1 MTRLPAQFLLLPI
14 TVSSIWFV
22 NADSTENCG
31 EETRT
36 SLENGAKIF
45 QQRCSLC
52 HGNQG
57 LGDGRMARIITDP
70 PPYNLTTSMA
80 SESYLEDIIRLGG
93 EQVGRSPQMPPFLNE
108 FSDTEIKSIVLHL
121 LTLRP

>member
-1 MTRLPAQFLLLPI
+1 MQFLLFLVI
-14 TVSSIWFV
+14 VGSNWFV
-22 NADSTENCG
+22 NADSTENRSAENCG
-31 EETRT
+31 EETST
-36 SLENGAKIF
+36 SLEYGAEIF

-70 PPYNLTTSMA
+70 PPYNLTTSVA

-93 EQVGRSPQMPPFLNE
+93 EQVGRSPQMPPFLDE
-108 FSDTEIKSIVLHL
+108 FSETEIKSIVLHL